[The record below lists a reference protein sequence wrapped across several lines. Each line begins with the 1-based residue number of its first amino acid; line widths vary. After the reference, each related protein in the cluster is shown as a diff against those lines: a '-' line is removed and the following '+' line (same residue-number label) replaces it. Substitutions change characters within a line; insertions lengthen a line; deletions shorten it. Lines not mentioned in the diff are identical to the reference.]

1 MKKFWRIIKKILI
14 WGSLLFVF
22 FITLITILLKIY
34 EDDIEQ
40 YAVAEINKHLAV
52 KVDVQDMEVAFLSSF
67 PYASLNF
74 KKILIRDNYET
85 IKSKDTLFYAKDLYL
100 NFSLFDIYQKKYEV
114 KNIKSNKA
122 VLKIKTAGNG
132 EINYN
137 IVKPSNDTTPSN
149 FNFKVEAVH
158 LRDVRFEY
166 ANIATKQFYIVD
178 IEKSKI
184 AGNFSADKYDLT
196 ATSNLFIHQLKTNS
210 FSLLNEKA
218 AHLALGLKI
227 DNVSKSYFF
236 TKGDL
241 TIEKMPFHIKGVVNN
256 ENINLSIKGDN
267 IDLDQMSKSILNQS
281 VEVSNDYEGKGIVNF
296 NCSIKGAIE
305 STVMPSIVAD
315 FSIDNG
321 EVKHLKKNLSITKIQ
336 VVGHYQNGQF
346 DRKEELKFSKMHLN
360 LLGST
365 VQGNTTLIDF
375 AIPTFKGSI
384 NGDVNLQTFND
395 FFQFSSVKTLSGQI
409 VFNTDYAIKFQDIQY
424 NPEQF
429 DIFNSTGTFDLKN
442 VAYQGLGDEVLYK
455 NINGEVVLNGDDA
468 AAKNITVQ
476 TQHSNMTLNGAL
488 KNFIPFV
495 EGNSPLGLI
504 ATLESDYILLDDFL
518 GDNQEN
524 ANDIKAQSTFSLTDK
539 INLNLDMSIKN
550 LKWANHS
557 FDDIDGKLIMSDRK
571 ITVQHFNLKTL
582 SGDIA
587 GNLKLNNFLEKG
599 NSIEGKLRFNGIN
612 VHKLFK
618 EWDNFDQESI
628 TAENIE
634 GDARGEIELF
644 LYFDQYFNIDMN
656 KIVLNNKIEILNGV
670 LKNLATM
677 KAITA
682 YMRTN
687 KALKLALNKHIDNFE
702 NKLMHIDFKTLKN
715 DILIENS
722 RINIPKM
729 DIASSA
735 MDLSLSGWHDFN
747 NQIDYHFSFRFRE
760 LKTIPEYTEFGKVED
775 DGLGWKIYLAMYG
788 DLDDPSY
795 KIDKEGRQAT
805 VKENVAEEKV
815 KVKSMLKSELGLF
828 GKDSTI
834 KKMDH
839 EKKKTVEFIM
849 YDENQEKEE
858 LNPTKDDKTKS
869 NVNKKQSNKFFERL
883 KQAELKAKAKK
894 EAEIE
899 VEK

>member
-1 MKKFWRIIKKILI
+1 MKKGWRILKKILI
-14 WGSLLFVF
+14 WGGLVFVF
-22 FITLITILLKIY
+22 LITLITILLKIY

-40 YAVAEINKHLAV
+40 YAITEINKHLAV
-52 KVDVQDMEVAFLSSF
+52 KVDVQDMEVTFLASF

-74 KKILIRDNYET
+74 KKILIHDNYET
-85 IKSKDTLFYAKDLYL
+85 IESTDTLFYAKDLYL
-100 NFSLFDIYQKKYEV
+100 NFSLFDIYQENYEV
-114 KNIKSNKA
+114 KNITSNHA

-137 IVKPSNDTTPSN
+137 IVKPSKDTTSSN
-149 FNFKVEAVH
+149 FKFKVEAFN
-158 LRDVRFEY
+158 LKNIRFEY

-178 IEKSKI
+178 ILKSTV
-184 AGNFSADKYDLT
+184 AGNFTAEKYDLS
-196 ATSNLFIHQLKTNS
+196 ANAKLFVHQLKTNS
-210 FSLLNEKA
+210 FSLLSKKSAN
-218 AHLALGLKI
+218 LVLGLKI
-227 DNVSKSYFF
+227 DNKNKSYYF

-241 TIEKMPFHIKGVVNN
+241 TIEKMPFHIKGMLDSEKVNLN
-256 ENINLSIKGDN
+256 IKGDD

-281 VEVSNDYEGKGIVNF
+281 VEIANDYEGKGVVNF
-296 NCSIKGAIE
+296 TCDIKGPIVATE
-305 STVMPSIVAD
+305 MPSITAD
-315 FSIDNG
+315 FSIANG
-321 EVKHLKKNLSITKIQ
+321 EVKHLDKNLSITKIKLN
-336 VVGHYQNGQF
+336 GHYQNGQNK
-346 DRKEELKFSKMHLN
+346 RKEELVFSNLSLN
-360 LLGST
+360 LLGSAI
-365 VQGNTTLIDF
+365 QGNTTLIDF
-375 AIPTFKGSI
+375 AIPTFKGNLS
-384 NGDVNLQTFND
+384 GDVNLQTFND
-395 FFQFSSVKTLSGQI
+395 FFQFKSIKTLRGQV
-409 VFNTDYAIKFQDIQY
+409 VFNTNYAIKFEDIQY

-429 DIFNSTGTFDLKN
+429 DIFNSTGNFNLKN
-442 VAYQGLGDEVLYK
+442 VAYQGLGDEVLYQ

-468 AAKNITVQ
+468 AAKNITVN
-476 TQHSNMTLNGAL
+476 TQNSDMILNGAL

-504 ATLESDYILLDDFL
+504 ATLESDFILLDDFL
-518 GDNQEN
+518 GDNSEN
-524 ANDIKAQSTFSLTDK
+524 ANNAKAQSTFSLTDK
-539 INLNLDMSIKN
+539 INLNLDLSIKN

-557 FDDIDGKLIMSDRK
+557 FNDIDGKLIMSDRK

-587 GNLKLNNFLEKG
+587 GNLKLNNYLEKG
-599 NSIEGKLRFNGIN
+599 NAIEGKLRFNGID

-618 EWDNFDQESI
+618 EWDNFDQVSI
-628 TAENIE
+628 TSDNIE
-634 GDARGEIELF
+634 GNARGEIDMY
-644 LYFDQYFNIDMN
+644 LYFDQYFNIDLD
-656 KIVLNNKIEILNGV
+656 KIVLNNKIEILDGV
-670 LKNLATM
+670 LKNLSTM
-677 KAITA
+677 KAITG

-702 NKLMHIDFKTLKN
+702 SKLMHIDFKTLKN

-805 VKENVAEEKV
+805 VKENVAVEKV

-828 GKDSTI
+828 GKDSTV
-834 KKMDH
+834 KRMDQ

-858 LNPTKDDKTKS
+858 LNPGKDDKKKS
-869 NVNKKQSNKFFERL
+869 NVNKRQSNKFFERL
-883 KQAELKAKAKK
+883 KQAELKAKEKK
-894 EAEIE
+894 EEEIKIE
-899 VEK
+899 N